1 MESFEKKLDLCL
13 KKLDKS
19 IDLDWDE
26 IVEELKLNCSRDHL
40 RKISYGYKEYDDYV
54 KSKCIEN
61 STNEEYEKLLKK
73 ENDIRKQLSKL
84 SDLRTLINKE
94 NREQQRFE
102 NLIDMMKENIIRFD
116 SFKSGFKNTYLTND
130 NAKEGIII
138 LSDLHYGLEYNS
150 EFNKYNSDI
159 AEDRISYVVDKSIK
173 ECKSNKV
180 NIIHLVING
189 DLLSGNIHLTSRLSN
204 RENITQQVTGVSNLI
219 SKAIK
224 RLSDEFEYVM
234 VHLNSGNHD
243 RICANKKDNGYEDTY
258 INIIK
263 DYVTIK
269 TENLNNIIFNDN
281 KYGHDVSVFN
291 CCNKKIVCLHGDKIP
306 YNQMIPRLTS
316 MYGNIDYV
324 LTGHIHHDKSNSF
337 GNSKHVTCGSL
348 SGMDRYAQEL
358 ALNSRPTQ
366 KLIILEK
373 NTNDELIYNIDL
385 SHIR

>member
-84 SDLRTLINKE
+84 SDTRTLINKE

-130 NAKEGIII
+130 NPKEGIII

-159 AEDRISYVVDKSIK
+159 AEDRIAYVIDKSIK
-173 ECKSNKV
+173 ECRSNKV

-189 DLLSGNIHLTSRLSN
+189 DLVSGNIHLTSRLSN

-234 VHLNSGNHD
+234 IHLNSGNHD

-281 KYGHDVSVFN
+281 KYGHDISVFN